1 MGQAKQTHRPL
12 TYLLMGA
19 LLLHPSYM
27 IAIIAVTKKIVEFCL
42 LKPSLI
48 WLLQSFFVK
57 KLFVLHVFL
66 QYMIRPP

>member
-27 IAIIAVTKKIVEFCL
+27 VTIIAVTEKSCWV
-42 LKPSLI
+42 
-48 WLLQSFFVK
+48 FV
-57 KLFVLHVFL
+57 F
-66 QYMIRPP
+66 